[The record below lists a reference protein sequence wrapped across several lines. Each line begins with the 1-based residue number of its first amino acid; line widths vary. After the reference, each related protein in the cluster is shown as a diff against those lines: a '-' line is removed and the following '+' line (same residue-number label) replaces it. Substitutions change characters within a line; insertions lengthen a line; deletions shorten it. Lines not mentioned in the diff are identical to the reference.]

1 MIFFYAYTSLELSNM
16 RELIGIKRT
25 IDDWLEE
32 LPWYRI
38 PQENQD
44 LYEFRENPAIQDD
57 LIV

>member
-16 RELIGIKRT
+16 RELIGIKWT

-32 LPWYRI
+32 LPRYRI

>member
-32 LPWYRI
+32 LPRYRI